1 MNVSDK
7 REDLPDALKTDNSGL
22 ELTADMLEEIF
33 TNKDFP
39 ETAVPLEVSLAES
52 GKSRADLWSFAA
64 AVGVEWGVERNNKG
78 CDGEVSGNVSSILEN
93 YSKSIFLFQD
103 YYYKIIDTDYFSR
116 LQDSSDH
123 SNLNWIHLT
132 LLGLSLCL
140 GGTDCS

>member
-1 MNVSDK
+1 MNFSDK

-93 YSKSIFLFQD
+93 LHKKHFFI
-103 YYYKIIDTDYFSR
+103 SR
-116 LQDSSDH
+116 LRHRTVLIREDMNQIVRSSGRSH
-123 SNLNWIHLT
+123 
-132 LLGLSLCL
+132 
-140 GGTDCS
+140 

>member
-1 MNVSDK
+1 MNLSDK

-64 AVGVEWGVERNNKG
+64 TFAVEWGIDRNNNG
-78 CDGEVSGNVSSILEN
+78 CDGSDTLGDLVR
-93 YSKSIFLFQD
+93 FLI
-103 YYYKIIDTDYFSR
+103 YTVVGSYMYI
-116 LQDSSDH
+116 
-123 SNLNWIHLT
+123 
-132 LLGLSLCL
+132 
-140 GGTDCS
+140 